1 MPGAR
6 NLLNMNEYFM
16 QKALSLALKAKGR
29 TFPNPLVGA
38 LVVKSGKI
46 IGKGYHRKAG
56 LAHAEVEAIE
66 DAGKKARGASL
77 YVTLEPCTH
86 YGRTPPCVDKIL
98 ESGIKKVFI
107 GITDPN
113 PLNNG
118 KGIKLLQEHGIEVS
132 AGFLE
137 DNLRKINQPFIKY
150 ITKKMPYVSVKVG
163 QSLDGKIATRAGDS
177 RWITSD
183 KTREF
188 SHRLRNEYDAIM
200 VGVNTVIRDN
210 PILLPTV
217 ADKQFASPFIA
228 PERAGLTR
236 IIVDSHLSMSA
247 DAQIFQKPGAVII
260 ATVKETLGQEMENKA
275 LLSQKAK
282 ILEVKENNGQVNL
295 YDLLRKL
302 ARLEITN
309 ILVEGGGTLIGSLFD
324 FNLVDKVL
332 FFIAPKIIGGKDAIS
347 SVMGRG
353 KAEVDKALNLGDVR
367 IRKIGNDFLIEGVI
381 HTY

>member
-1 MPGAR
+1 MPGVR
-6 NLLNMNEYFM
+6 NLLNMNEDEYFM
-16 QKALSLALKAKGR
+16 QKALCLALKAKGR

-66 DAGKKARGASL
+66 DAGKKAMGASL

-98 ESGIKKVFI
+98 EAGIKKVFI
-107 GITDPN
+107 GMLDPN

-132 AGFLE
+132 VGFLE
-137 DNLRKINQPFIKY
+137 GALRKINQPFIKY
-150 ITKKMPYVSVKVG
+150 ITKKMPYISVKVG
-163 QSLDGKIATRAGDS
+163 QSLDGKIATRSGDS

-200 VGVNTVIRDN
+200 AGVNTVIRDN
-210 PILLPTV
+210 PILLSSA
-217 ADKQFASPFIA
+217 ADKQF
-228 PERAGLTR
+228 TR
-236 IIVDSHLSMSA
+236 IIVDSHLSTPA
-247 DAQIFQKPGAVII
+247 DAQIFQKPGPVII

-353 KAEVDKALNLGDVR
+353 VLRVDKAVR
-367 IRKIGNDFLIEGVI
+367 LKEVELSRIGEDFLVEGIVRE
-381 HTY
+381 Y

>member
-1 MPGAR
+1 
-6 NLLNMNEYFM
+6 
-16 QKALSLALKAKGR
+16 
-29 TFPNPLVGA
+29 
-38 LVVKSGKI
+38 
-46 IGKGYHRKAG
+46 
-56 LAHAEVEAIE
+56 
-66 DAGKKARGASL
+66 
-77 YVTLEPCTH
+77 
-86 YGRTPPCVDKIL
+86 
-98 ESGIKKVFI
+98 
-107 GITDPN
+107 
-113 PLNNG
+113 
-118 KGIKLLQEHGIEVS
+118 
-132 AGFLE
+132 
-137 DNLRKINQPFIKY
+137 
-150 ITKKMPYVSVKVG
+150 MPYISVKVG
-163 QSLDGKIATRAGDS
+163 QSLDGKIATRSGNS

-210 PILLPTV
+210 PILLPTA
-217 ADKQFASPFIA
+217 ADKQF
-228 PERAGLTR
+228 TR
-236 IIVDSHLSMSA
+236 IIVDSHLSTPA

-302 ARLEITN
+302 SRLEITN

-353 KAEVDKALNLGDVR
+353 ISRVDKAVKLKEVSFK
-367 IRKIGNDFLIEGVI
+367 KIGGDFLLEGTI
-381 HTY
+381 HSY